1 MTANEDIC
9 PNNQST
15 DDISSS
21 NTDSE
26 HKKKL
31 QYKIS
36 EEKKCQLQKLIK
48 RRKWKAIKEFLVK
61 WPAAT
66 IADLIQ
72 EMDKIDAV
80 LIFRCLPRDF
90 AADVFSEVNFLD
102 QDALLKDLTDSEIT
116 VLLTELHPDDRTEL
130 FEELPAPVTQRLLK
144 LLKPEDLKE
153 ARLLLGYPED
163 SVGRLMTPDFV
174 SIQED
179 WTVKKALKYIREEG
193 RDSEILAM
201 IYVVDKHGK
210 LLDELRLRQ
219 LILANPAKKISDLM
233 NYSYVGITAFEDQE
247 KAYHLI
253 KEYNLFALP
262 VVDSE
267 GILLGIV
274 TVDDLIDVGEEE
286 TTEDF
291 HKIAAMSEL
300 KLPERIRFAP
310 VSTLFRK
317 RIGWLMF
324 LIFVNLFAG
333 LAIALF
339 EETIATYIVLLTF
352 MPLLIGCGGNA
363 GAQASTLMIR
373 ALAMKDVKLSD
384 WYYCIGKEALVAG
397 SLGLTL
403 AIIVS
408 FLGIV
413 RGGLQIAV
421 VVGLSMLIIVF
432 VGSIVGISLPFIFTR
447 LKWDPAVASGPL
459 ITSIA
464 DIIGIV
470 IYLFIATSLL
480 SF

>member
-1 MTANEDIC
+1 MTTKEDIC
-9 PNNQST
+9 ST
-15 DDISSS
+15 NSTSDEISSS
-21 NTDSE
+21 TTTSE
-26 HKKKL
+26 NKKKL
-31 QYKIS
+31 HYKIS
-36 EEKKCQLQKLIK
+36 KEKKCELQKLIK
-48 RRKWKAIKEFLVK
+48 RKKWKQIKEFLIT

-66 IADLIQ
+66 IAHLIQ
-72 EMDKIDAV
+72 EMDKLDAV
-80 LIFRCLPRDF
+80 LVFRCLPRDF
-90 AADVFSEVNFLD
+90 AAEVFSEVDFLD
-102 QDALLKDLTDSEIT
+102 QDALLKDLTDSEISI
-116 VLLTELHPDDRTEL
+116 LLSELSPDDRTDL

-144 LLKPEDLKE
+144 LLKPEDLNE
-153 ARLLLGYPED
+153 ARVLLGYPEE

-179 WTVKKALKYIREEG
+179 WTIKKALQYIRQKG
-193 RDSEILAM
+193 KDSEILAM

-219 LILANPAKKISDLM
+219 LILADPSKKISDLM

-262 VVDSE
+262 VIDSE

-274 TVDDLIDVGEEE
+274 TVDDLIDVAEEE

-291 HKIAAMSEL
+291 HKIAGMSEL
-300 KLPERIRFAP
+300 KLPDRIRFAP
-310 VSTLFRK
+310 VKTLFRK

-324 LIFVNLFAG
+324 LIFINIFAG
-333 LAIALF
+333 IAIGVF
-339 EETIATYIVLLTF
+339 EHTIATYIVLVTF
-352 MPLLIGCGGNA
+352 MPLLIDCGGNA

-373 ALAMKDVKLSD
+373 ALAIKDVKLSD
-384 WYYCIGKEALVAG
+384 WYYCIGKEALVASSIG
-397 SLGLTL
+397 VTMG
-403 AIIVS
+403 IIVS
-408 FLGIV
+408 FLGAV
-413 RGGLQIAV
+413 RGGMQIAV

-464 DIIGIV
+464 DILGIV
-470 IYLFIATSLL
+470 IYLFIATSILT
-480 SF
+480 F